1 MSKELECFVFLI
13 ERYGKAR
20 GETGAQVLEA
30 LDAAG
35 LTEFVIS
42 MYDLYHVE
50 RTENAFADIDDLLAN
65 GLPRRT

>member
-1 MSKELECFVFLI
+1 MSQELGYFIFLI
-13 ERYGKAR
+13 ERYAQAKGK
-20 GETGAQVLEA
+20 TGAQVLEA

-35 LTEFVIS
+35 LTEFVIG

-65 GLPRRT
+65 GIPSP